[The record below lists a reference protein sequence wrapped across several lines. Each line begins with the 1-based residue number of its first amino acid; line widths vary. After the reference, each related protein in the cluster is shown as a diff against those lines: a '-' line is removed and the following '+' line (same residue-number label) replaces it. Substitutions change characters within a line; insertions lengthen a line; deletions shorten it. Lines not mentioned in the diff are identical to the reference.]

1 MPDKIGQILVTKKVI
16 TAFDLSEALKRKERE
31 PNKYLG
37 QILCEMGLPQSKI
50 VKEIYYSN
58 KRKQLGQI
66 LFERNIITE
75 AQLNNNLLQQKDLRN
90 RGIYTPLGTLLVKN
104 RVISEENYMDAL
116 SAHFSISIVS
126 LKDYEVSPS
135 LQKAIG
141 EEYAL
146 KNRIVVLSN
155 SPLKVTVAMAEPHLF
170 VFENLEKEM
179 PKGKYILFCL
189 ARASEIEDCLDKK
202 YDPYEHAGIRP
213 IR

>member
-1 MPDKIGQILVTKKVI
+1 MPDKIGQILVAKKVI
-16 TAFDLSEALKRKERE
+16 TAFDLSEAMERKKRE

-50 VKEIYYSN
+50 IKGIYYSN

-66 LFERNIITE
+66 LVELNIITAE
-75 AQLNNNLLQQKDLRN
+75 QLNDNLLQQKYLKN
-90 RGIYTPLGTLLVKN
+90 RGIYTPLGTLLAKN
-104 RVISEENYMDAL
+104 RIISEENYIDAL
-116 SAHFSISIVS
+116 SAHFSMPIVS
-126 LKDYEVSPS
+126 LKDYKVSPS

-170 VFENLEKEM
+170 VFENLEKAM
-179 PKGKYILFCL
+179 PKGKYIMFCL

-202 YDPYEHAGIRP
+202 YDPYEHTGIRP

>member
-1 MPDKIGQILVTKKVI
+1 MPDKIGRILVTKKVI
-16 TAFDLSEALKRKERE
+16 TELDLKEALKRKEQE
-31 PNKYLG
+31 PDKYLG

-50 VKEIYYSN
+50 IKEIYYSN
-58 KRKQLGQI
+58 KRKQIGQI
-66 LFERNIITE
+66 LLDRNIITE
-75 AQLNNNLLQQKDLRN
+75 AQLNNNILQQKDLRN

-104 RVISEENYMDAL
+104 RVISEKNYMNAL
-116 SAHFSISIVS
+116 SAHFSIPIVS

-146 KNRIVVLSN
+146 KNRIVVLNN
-155 SPLKVTVAMAEPHLF
+155 SPRKVTVAMAEPHLF

-189 ARASEIEDCLDKK
+189 AKASEIEDCLDKK
-202 YDPYEHAGIRP
+202 YDPYEHTGIRP

>member
-1 MPDKIGQILVTKKVI
+1 VLDKIGQILVKKKVI
-16 TAFDLSEALKRKERE
+16 TASDLNEALKRKERE
-31 PNKYLG
+31 PYKYLG

-50 VKEIYYSN
+50 IREIYYSN

-66 LFERNIITE
+66 LVERNIITE
-75 AQLNNNLLQQKDLRN
+75 AQLNKNLLQQKDLRN
-90 RGIYTPLGTLLVKN
+90 RGIYTPIGTLLVKN
-104 RVISEENYMDAL
+104 RVISEEKYMDAL
-116 SAHFSISIVS
+116 SAHFSLPIVS
-126 LKDYEVSPS
+126 LKGYQVSPS

-155 SPLKVTVAMAEPHLF
+155 SPLKVTVATAEPHLF

-179 PKGKYILFCL
+179 PKGKCILFCL
-189 ARASEIEDCLDKK
+189 ARTSEIEDCLDKK
-202 YDPYEHAGIRP
+202 YDPYGHTGIRP

>member
-104 RVISEENYMDAL
+104 RVISEKNYMDAL
-116 SAHFSISIVS
+116 SAHFSIPIVS

-155 SPLKVTVAMAEPHLF
+155 SPPESDRGYGGTTF
-170 VFENLEKEM
+170 
-179 PKGKYILFCL
+179 
-189 ARASEIEDCLDKK
+189 
-202 YDPYEHAGIRP
+202 IRL
-213 IR
+213 